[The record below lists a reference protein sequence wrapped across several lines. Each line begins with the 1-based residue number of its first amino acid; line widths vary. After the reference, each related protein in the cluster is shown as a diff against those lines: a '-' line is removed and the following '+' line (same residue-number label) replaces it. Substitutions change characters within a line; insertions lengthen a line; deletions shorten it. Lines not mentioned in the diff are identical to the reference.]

1 MDHTRNIHTTH
12 KTTNNL
18 FINLLKRNAMKKYF
32 LLAAAAATVLAVS
45 CNKEK
50 NQPTTDPTPQIEDNT
65 PQPIRFGTN
74 IAEVKAPITKA
85 AIENH
90 GWDGE
95 DLFIYAFGTA
105 ANGSVDVANLLI
117 GSATAG
123 APAKAPLAT
132 STPTGNRDA
141 ITLEKDANT
150 HEPYYYTVGEV
161 YNFFGYYVG
170 DATLG
175 TMTDYQLP
183 ITINGTQDIMVA
195 TTDKIADYMA
205 ATPAANVSLDK
216 VYSDAS
222 ARDHIKPDLMF
233 KHQLS
238 RFVFKTKFAGT
249 GANTSVAFKSLTL
262 KSYNKG
268 TLTVAAADP
277 NAIGFIANSNEA
289 RADLAL
295 AGFTPYTNTT
305 DFGAAAHPGDGAF
318 VKLGESILA
327 VPEGNNTNHAK
338 YNATLTIGQINTATT
353 PATIQEQDY
362 NFVIDFEK
370 IEDPNTHQ
378 PIAHAW
384 AEPGKQYTVNIQVY
398 GFEKIEITVSLENWG
413 EGGETEIDP
422 DLDEREAVTIVAALD
437 AASIE
442 AGSTTNVTVTS
453 ASTPSVADLTG
464 NVQYSS
470 SNTRV
475 ATVSDAG
482 VVTGVNPGSCK
493 IYVVVPGTTT
503 YQSGFVA
510 LDLTVTA
517 PASAAPT
524 ATALAGVP
532 AAQNIDN
539 TSGNATYSITGVT
552 VQAAGVNLD
561 PQPTLTYASS
571 DEAIATVNASGVVTA
586 VANGTATITI
596 TYAGDATYAACN
608 GTVDVTVENTPLPAA
623 TITIEAGFDTIDAGA
638 TGTAFT
644 SSEFSVT
651 SNAGAISFTCSEP
664 TVTVEA
670 GTTDTSKWVV
680 KTTDTTPTGVYTINV
695 TAAADATHAAG
706 AATITVTVS

>member
-1 MDHTRNIHTTH
+1 
-12 KTTNNL
+12 
-18 FINLLKRNAMKKYF
+18 MKKYF

-85 AIENH
+85 AIENYGVTGG
-90 GWDGE
+90 GWNGE

-105 ANGSVDVANLLI
+105 ANGSVDVDNLLI

-123 APAKAPLAT
+123 APAKAPLA
-132 STPTGNRDA
+132 SSVPAPTGNRDA
-141 ITLEKDANT
+141 ITLEKDETT

-170 DATLG
+170 EATLG
-175 TMTDYQLP
+175 TMANYQLP
-183 ITINGTQDIMVA
+183 ITIDGTNDIMVA

-222 ARDHIKPDLMF
+222 AREHIKPDLMF

-249 GANTSVAFKSLTL
+249 GNNTDVAFKSLTL

-277 NAIGFIANSNEA
+277 NAIGFVANSNEA

-295 AGFTPYTNTT
+295 AGFTPYTNTS
-305 DFGAAAHPGDGAF
+305 DFDAAAHPGDGAF
-318 VKLGESILA
+318 VQLGESILA
-327 VPEGNNTNHAK
+327 VPEGDNTTHAK

-353 PATIQEQDY
+353 PASIQEQPY

-384 AEPGKQYTVNIQVY
+384 AEPGKQYTVNILVY

-413 EGGETEIDP
+413 EGGETELDP

-437 AASIE
+437 DASIA
-442 AGSTTNVTVTS
+442 AGTTTNVTVTS

-475 ATVSDAG
+475 ATVTSAG
-482 VVTGVNPGSCK
+482 VVTGVNPGTCK

-517 PASAAPT
+517 PAPAAPT

-596 TYAGDATYAACN
+596 SYAGDATYAACN
-608 GTVDVTVENTPLPAA
+608 GTVDVTVVNTPVVLPTPVFDGLQAA
-623 TITIEAGFDTIDAGA
+623 DVNATDVATAPYVTGA
-638 TGTAFT
+638 LFT
-644 SSEFSVT
+644 SCQY
-651 SNAGAISFTCSEP
+651 G
-664 TVTVEA
+664 
-670 GTTDTSKWVV
+670 
-680 KTTDTTPTGVYTINV
+680 TTPTDVDPASISIEV
-695 TAAADATHAAG
+695 SPAPAAG
-706 AATITVTVS
+706 SITYSTANKTITVAQGTTAGTYAVTLKVAANAGVHQGVDATPFNIVVTD

>member
-1 MDHTRNIHTTH
+1 
-12 KTTNNL
+12 
-18 FINLLKRNAMKKYF
+18 MKKYF

-85 AIENH
+85 AIENA
-90 GWDGE
+90 GWNGE

-105 ANGSVDVANLLI
+105 ANGSVDVANRLI

-123 APAKAPLAT
+123 APAKAPLDTPA
-132 STPTGNRDA
+132 PTGNRDA

-295 AGFTPYTNTT
+295 AGFTPYTNT
-305 DFGAAAHPGDGAF
+305 
-318 VKLGESILA
+318 I
-327 VPEGNNTNHAK
+327 PEPSSPVSCSSPMPRIVSRASS
-338 YNATLTIGQINTATT
+338 LRPTI
-353 PATIQEQDY
+353 
-362 NFVIDFEK
+362 
-370 IEDPNTHQ
+370 
-378 PIAHAW
+378 
-384 AEPGKQYTVNIQVY
+384 
-398 GFEKIEITVSLENWG
+398 
-413 EGGETEIDP
+413 
-422 DLDEREAVTIVAALD
+422 
-437 AASIE
+437 
-442 AGSTTNVTVTS
+442 STTSPWRVPTFAFTIAETMS
-453 ASTPSVADLTG
+453 ASSGPV
-464 NVQYSS
+464 SS
-470 SNTRV
+470 R
-475 ATVSDAG
+475 
-482 VVTGVNPGSCK
+482 
-493 IYVVVPGTTT
+493 TT
-503 YQSGFVA
+503 
-510 LDLTVTA
+510 
-517 PASAAPT
+517 
-524 ATALAGVP
+524 
-532 AAQNIDN
+532 
-539 TSGNATYSITGVT
+539 
-552 VQAAGVNLD
+552 
-561 PQPTLTYASS
+561 
-571 DEAIATVNASGVVTA
+571 
-586 VANGTATITI
+586 
-596 TYAGDATYAACN
+596 
-608 GTVDVTVENTPLPAA
+608 
-623 TITIEAGFDTIDAGA
+623 
-638 TGTAFT
+638 
-644 SSEFSVT
+644 
-651 SNAGAISFTCSEP
+651 
-664 TVTVEA
+664 
-670 GTTDTSKWVV
+670 
-680 KTTDTTPTGVYTINV
+680 
-695 TAAADATHAAG
+695 
-706 AATITVTVS
+706 